1 MAKVLGSCGHFYA
14 VEYLSAGR
22 AWDQN
27 IFSLE
32 DVVAPSEGG
41 ANSGEAA
48 YHIALSFLDLVRHF
62 EHDFT
67 HRLHLCDVKP
77 ENFAIR
83 KDLTVSGQSSGGPAP
98 LVGLPT
104 NQDSFGFLLYLLIFL
119 RYLLVFKYLQYIWVL
134 VWNRRCS
141 TELVLL
147 LTWSAE
153 LPSSPEM

>member
-32 DVVAPSEGG
+32 EVVVPTGGG
-41 ANSGEAA
+41 ATGRSSREAA
-48 YHIALSFLDLVRHF
+48 YHIALSFLDLVWHF

-83 KDLTVSGQSSGGPAP
+83 KDLTVSGHSSGGPAP
-98 LVGLPT
+98 LAGFPT
-104 NQDSFGFLLYLLIFL
+104 NQGSSLCPILSSSLCFYHIIYLSFILL
-119 RYLLVFKYLQYIWVL
+119 
-134 VWNRRCS
+134 CS
-141 TELVLL
+141 TLKKLRC
-147 LTWSAE
+147 
-153 LPSSPEM
+153 

>member
-32 DVVAPSEGG
+32 EVVVPTGGG
-41 ANSGEAA
+41 ATGRSSREAA
-48 YHIALSFLDLVRHF
+48 YHIALSFLDLVWHF

-83 KDLTVSGQSSGGPAP
+83 KDLTVSGTAAVAPPPWPASPPIRALLFVLFYHLLCASTILFICLLSCCAGP
-98 LVGLPT
+98 
-104 NQDSFGFLLYLLIFL
+104 
-119 RYLLVFKYLQYIWVL
+119 
-134 VWNRRCS
+134 
-141 TELVLL
+141 
-147 LTWSAE
+147 
-153 LPSSPEM
+153 